1 VVNDPNKQLLPQL
14 QEPAAALGAPRSELD
29 MLPFPARRARPDEVR
44 PALLESAENA
54 ADTPQDAE

>member
-1 VVNDPNKQLLPQL
+1 
-14 QEPAAALGAPRSELD
+14 